1 MSSPNVSSD
10 LDLLPTT
17 LLKACLDSV
26 LGQITNVTV
35 LSLNSGQFPDD
46 FKHGHVNP
54 VLKKVSLPKDDLNNY
69 NISII
74 PKVVASYSLKS
85 FTQYATDSVQITPFY
100 RNCPS

>member
-10 LDLLPTT
+10 LDLLPTI

-35 LSLNSGQFPDD
+35 LSLNSGKFPDD

-54 VLKKVSLPKDDLNNY
+54 VLKKVCLPKDDLNNY

-74 PKVVASYSLKS
+74 PKVVASGVILTQIIYPICYSQR
-85 FTQYATDSVQITPFY
+85 TNNSVL
-100 RNCPS
+100 